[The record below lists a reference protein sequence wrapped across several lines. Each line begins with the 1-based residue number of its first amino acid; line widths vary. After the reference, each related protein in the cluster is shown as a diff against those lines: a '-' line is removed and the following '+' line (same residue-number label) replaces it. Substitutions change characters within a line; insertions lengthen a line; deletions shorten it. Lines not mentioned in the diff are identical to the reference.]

1 MLAKTL
7 VTPTPESESFQLQA
21 PRWTPGQEILP
32 YLRHDMDKSQEKDK
46 DPNFRSHRLPV
57 VFLPCRFKVPGM
69 EHMTGLMLLLLLSR
83 FSRVRLCATP

>member
-1 MLAKTL
+1 
-7 VTPTPESESFQLQA
+7 
-21 PRWTPGQEILP
+21 
-32 YLRHDMDKSQEKDK
+32 MDKSQEKDK